1 MSGLGQQP
9 PPLFKQGPAPL
20 ALLILYVCTS
30 LSLLVLDER
39 FRYLEPLRQ
48 LLTLVTAPVKNV
60 VQWPIIALTRVDDY
74 AVTLEQ
80 TRQENAALR
89 QARLMDAAQTQRL
102 EVLEAENQHLRKLLE
117 TRRLLG
123 SRVQPATILYSA
135 RDPFNRRVVLDRG
148 ADQGVIEG
156 QPVVDDQG
164 VVGQV
169 TRVAPDYAEVTLLT
183 DRNQSIPAQV
193 VRNGLTTVVFGTGDG
208 RLEMR
213 YMSSNADVQ
222 VGDWIVTS
230 GIDGIYPRGLRVG
243 KVESLE
249 SDPNGIFSKFILTPA
264 AGMGRYGEV
273 LLLEPVS
280 LPTDRPASLDR
291 PADQAAGQVV
301 TKKKR
306 KAQQ

>member
-1 MSGLGQQP
+1 MPGFEQQP

-20 ALLILYVCTS
+20 ALLILYVCS
-30 LSLLVLDER
+30 SISLLILDDR
-39 FRYLEPLRQ
+39 FRYLEPLRSV
-48 LLTLVTAPVKNV
+48 VTEAVSPLKKV
-60 VQWPIIALTRVDDY
+60 VQWPVLAITTVDEY
-74 AVTLEQ
+74 AVTLDQ
-80 TRQENAALR
+80 AQRDIAALR
-89 QARLMDAAQTQRL
+89 QARLIDAEKSQKL
-102 EVLEAENQHLRKLLE
+102 EILEAENQFLRKLLD
-117 TRRLLG
+117 TRRQLG
-123 SRVQPATILYSA
+123 AHVQPASILYSA
-135 RDPFNRRVVLDRG
+135 RDPFNRRVILDRG
-148 ADQGVIEG
+148 SEQGVIEG

-193 VRNGLTTVVFGTGDG
+193 VRNGLRTVVFGTGDG

-230 GIDGIYPRGLRVG
+230 GIDGIYPRGLKVG

-249 SDPNGIFSKFILTPA
+249 SDANGIFSRFILTPA

-273 LLLEPVS
+273 LLLSPAT
-280 LPTDRPASLDR
+280 LPTERPDSLDR
-291 PADQAAGQVV
+291 KADQQA
-301 TKKKR
+301 TMYSKKKR
-306 KAQQ
+306 KAP

>member
-1 MSGLGQQP
+1 MPGFEQQP

-20 ALLILYVCTS
+20 ALLILYVCS
-30 LSLLVLDER
+30 SISLLILDDR
-39 FRYLEPLRQ
+39 FRYLEPLRSV
-48 LLTLVTAPVKNV
+48 VTEAVSPLKKV
-60 VQWPIIALTRVDDY
+60 VQWPVLAITTVDEY
-74 AVTLEQ
+74 AVTLDQ
-80 TRQENAALR
+80 AQRDIAALR
-89 QARLMDAAQTQRL
+89 QARLIDAEKSQKL
-102 EVLEAENQHLRKLLE
+102 EILEAENQFLRKLLD
-117 TRRLLG
+117 TRRQLG
-123 SRVQPATILYSA
+123 AHVQPASILYSA
-135 RDPFNRRVVLDRG
+135 RDPFNRRVILDRG
-148 ADQGVIEG
+148 SEQGVIEG

-193 VRNGLTTVVFGTGDG
+193 VRNGLRTVVFGTGDG

-230 GIDGIYPRGLRVG
+230 GIDGIYPRGLKVG

-249 SDPNGIFSKFILTPA
+249 SDANGIFSRFILTPA

-273 LLLEPVS
+273 LLLTPAT
-280 LPTDRPASLDR
+280 LPTERPDSLDR
-291 PADQAAGQVV
+291 KADQQA
-301 TKKKR
+301 TTYSKKKR
-306 KAQQ
+306 KAP

>member
-1 MSGLGQQP
+1 MPGFEQQP

-20 ALLILYVCTS
+20 ALLILYVCS
-30 LSLLVLDER
+30 SISLLILDDR
-39 FRYLEPLRQ
+39 FRYLEPLRSV
-48 LLTLVTAPVKNV
+48 VTEAVSPLKKV
-60 VQWPIIALTRVDDY
+60 VQWPVLAITTVDEY
-74 AVTLEQ
+74 AVTLDQ
-80 TRQENAALR
+80 AQRDIAALR
-89 QARLMDAAQTQRL
+89 QARLIDAEKSQKL
-102 EVLEAENQHLRKLLE
+102 EILEAENQFLRKLLD
-117 TRRLLG
+117 TRRQLG
-123 SRVQPATILYSA
+123 AHVQPASILYSA
-135 RDPFNRRVVLDRG
+135 RDPFNRRVILDRG
-148 ADQGVIEG
+148 SEQGVIEG

-193 VRNGLTTVVFGTGDG
+193 VRNGLRTVVIGTGDG

-230 GIDGIYPRGLRVG
+230 GIDGIYPRGLKVG

-249 SDPNGIFSKFILTPA
+249 SDANGIFSRFILTPA

-273 LLLEPVS
+273 LLLTPAT
-280 LPTDRPASLDR
+280 LPTERPDSLDR
-291 PADQAAGQVV
+291 KADQQA
-301 TKKKR
+301 TTYSKKKR
-306 KAQQ
+306 KAP

>member
-1 MSGLGQQP
+1 MSGLEQQP

-30 LSLLVLDER
+30 VSLLVLDAR
-39 FRYLEPLRQ
+39 FRYLEPVRQ
-48 LLTLVTAPVKNV
+48 VLTQATSPLKQV
-60 VQWPIIALTRVDDY
+60 VQWPVMALTRVDEY
-74 AVTLEQ
+74 AVTLDQ
-80 TRQENAALR
+80 ARQENAALR
-89 QARLMDAAQTQRL
+89 QARLIDAEQAQRL
-102 EVLEAENQHLRKLLE
+102 EILEAENQYLRKLLE
-117 TRRLLG
+117 TKRLLG
-123 SRVQPATILYSA
+123 ARVQPATILYSA
-135 RDPFNRRVVLDRG
+135 RDPFNRRVILDRG
-148 ADQGVIEG
+148 SDQGVIEG

-169 TRVAPDYAEVTLLT
+169 TRVGSDYAEVTLLT

-193 VRNGLTTVVFGTGDG
+193 VRNGLRTVVFGTGDG

-273 LLLEPVS
+273 LLLEPVT
-280 LPTDRPASLDR
+280 LPTDRPVSLDR
-291 PADQAAGQVV
+291 PADQAVGAGV

-306 KAQQ
+306 KAQ

>member
-1 MSGLGQQP
+1 MSGLEQQP

-48 LLTLVTAPVKNV
+48 LLSLVTAPVKHV

-102 EVLEAENQHLRKLLE
+102 EVLEAENQHLRKLLD

-148 ADQGVIEG
+148 ADQGLIEG

-193 VRNGLTTVVFGTGDG
+193 VRNGLRTVVFGTGDG

-273 LLLEPVS
+273 LLLEPVT
-280 LPTDRPASLDR
+280 LPADRPASLDR
-291 PADQAAGQVV
+291 PADQAVGHAM

-306 KAQQ
+306 KAQ

>member
-1 MSGLGQQP
+1 MSGLEQQP

-30 LSLLVLDER
+30 LSLLVLDDR
-39 FRYLEPLRQ
+39 FRYLEPVRRV
-48 LLTLVTAPVKNV
+48 LTQATSPLKQV
-60 VQWPIIALTRVDDY
+60 VQWPVIALTRVDEY
-74 AVTLEQ
+74 AVTLDQ
-80 TRQENAALR
+80 VRQENAALR
-89 QARLMDAAQTQRL
+89 QARLVDAEQVQRL
-102 EVLEAENQHLRKLLE
+102 EILEAENQYLRKLLE
-117 TRRLLG
+117 TKRLLG
-123 SRVQPATILYSA
+123 ARVQPATILYSA
-135 RDPFNRRVVLDRG
+135 RDPFNRRVILDRG
-148 ADQGVIEG
+148 SDQGVIEG

-169 TRVAPDYAEVTLLT
+169 TRVGADYAEVTLLT

-193 VRNGLTTVVFGTGDG
+193 VRNGLRTVVFGTGDG

-273 LLLEPVS
+273 LLLEPVT
-280 LPTDRPASLDR
+280 LPSDRPASLDR
-291 PADQAAGQVV
+291 PADQAVGAGI

>member
-1 MSGLGQQP
+1 MPAFEQQP

-20 ALLILYVCTS
+20 ALLILYVSTS
-30 LSLLVLDER
+30 ISLLVLDHR
-39 FRYLEPLRQ
+39 FRYLEPVRGMV
-48 LLTLVTAPVKNV
+48 TELVSPLKKVI
-60 VQWPIIALTRVDDY
+60 QWPVLAITTVDEY

-80 TRQENAALR
+80 SHRDNAALR
-89 QARLMDAAQTQRL
+89 QARLVDAEKLQRL
-102 EVLEAENQHLRKLLE
+102 ELLEAENQFLRKLVE
-117 TRRLLG
+117 TRRQLG
-123 SRVQPATILYSA
+123 SRVAPASILYSA
-135 RDPFNRRVVLDRG
+135 RDPFNRRVILDRG
-148 ADQGVIEG
+148 SDQGVIAG
-156 QPVVDDQG
+156 QPVVDDLG

-193 VRNGLTTVVFGTGDG
+193 VRNGLRTVVFGTGDG

-230 GIDGIYPRGLRVG
+230 GIDGIYPRGLKVG

-249 SDPNGIFSKFILTPA
+249 SDANGIFSRFILTPA

-273 LLLEPVS
+273 LLLEPVT
-280 LPTDRPASLDR
+280 LPSDRPESLDR
-291 PADQAAGQVV
+291 KTEQQAATLG
-301 TKKKR
+301 KKKR
-306 KAQQ
+306 KAQ

>member
-1 MSGLGQQP
+1 MSGLEQQP

-20 ALLILYVCTS
+20 ALLILYVCAS
-30 LSLLVLDER
+30 VSLLVLDNR
-39 FRYLEPLRQ
+39 FRYLEPVRQ
-48 LLTLVTAPVKNV
+48 LLTQATHPIKQVA
-60 VQWPIIALTRVDDY
+60 QWPIVAMTTVDDY

-80 TRQENAALR
+80 ARQENLALR
-89 QARLMDAAQTQRL
+89 QARLADAEQLQRL
-102 EVLEAENQHLRKLLE
+102 QILEAENQYLRKLLE
-117 TRRLLG
+117 TKRLLG
-123 SRVQPATILYSA
+123 SRVQPASILYSA
-135 RDPFNRRVVLDRG
+135 RDPFNRRVILDRG
-148 ADQGVIEG
+148 SDEGVIEG

-169 TRVAPDYAEVTLLT
+169 TRVAADYAEVTLLT

-193 VRNGLTTVVFGTGDG
+193 VRNGLRTVVFGTGDG

-273 LLLEPVS
+273 LLLEPVT

-291 PADQAAGQVV
+291 PADQTTGQAM
-301 TKKKR
+301 TRKKR
-306 KAQQ
+306 KAQ

>member
-1 MSGLGQQP
+1 MPGFEQQP

-20 ALLILYVCTS
+20 ALLILYVCS
-30 LSLLVLDER
+30 SISLLILDDR
-39 FRYLEPLRQ
+39 FRYLEPLRSV
-48 LLTLVTAPVKNV
+48 VTEAVSPLKKV
-60 VQWPIIALTRVDDY
+60 VQWPVLAITTVDEY
-74 AVTLEQ
+74 AVTLDQ
-80 TRQENAALR
+80 AQRDIAALR
-89 QARLMDAAQTQRL
+89 QARLIDAEKSQKL
-102 EVLEAENQHLRKLLE
+102 EILEAENQFLRKLLD
-117 TRRLLG
+117 TRRQLG
-123 SRVQPATILYSA
+123 AHVQPASILYSA
-135 RDPFNRRVVLDRG
+135 RDPFNRRVILDRG
-148 ADQGVIEG
+148 SEQGVIEG

-193 VRNGLTTVVFGTGDG
+193 VRNGLRTVVFGTGDG

-230 GIDGIYPRGLRVG
+230 GIDGIYPRGLKVG

-249 SDPNGIFSKFILTPA
+249 SDANGIFSRFILTPA

-273 LLLEPVS
+273 LLLTPAT
-280 LPTDRPASLDR
+280 LPTERPDSLDR
-291 PADQAAGQVV
+291 KADQQA
-301 TKKKR
+301 TTYSKKKR
-306 KAQQ
+306 KVP

>member
-1 MSGLGQQP
+1 MPGLERQP

-30 LSLLVLDER
+30 LSLLVLDDR
-39 FRYLEPLRQ
+39 FRYLEPVRQ
-48 LLTLVTAPVKNV
+48 VLTQATSPLKQV
-60 VQWPIIALTRVDDY
+60 VQWPVMALTRVDEY
-74 AVTLEQ
+74 AVTLDQ
-80 TRQENAALR
+80 ARQENAALR
-89 QARLMDAAQTQRL
+89 QARLIDAEQAQRL
-102 EVLEAENQHLRKLLE
+102 EILEAENQYLRKLLE
-117 TRRLLG
+117 TKRLLG
-123 SRVQPATILYSA
+123 ARVQPATILYSA
-135 RDPFNRRVVLDRG
+135 RDPFNRRVILDRG
-148 ADQGVIEG
+148 SDQGVIEG

-169 TRVAPDYAEVTLLT
+169 TRVGSDYAEVTLLT
-183 DRNQSIPAQV
+183 DRNQSIAAQV
-193 VRNGLTTVVFGTGDG
+193 VRNGLRTVVFGTGDG

-273 LLLEPVS
+273 LLLAPVT

-291 PADQAAGQVV
+291 PADQAVGTGV

>member
-1 MSGLGQQP
+1 MSGLEQQP

-30 LSLLVLDER
+30 VSLLVLDDR
-39 FRYLEPLRQ
+39 FRYLEPVRQ
-48 LLTLVTAPVKNV
+48 VLTQATSPLKQV
-60 VQWPIIALTRVDDY
+60 VQWPVMALTRVDEY
-74 AVTLEQ
+74 AVTLDQ
-80 TRQENAALR
+80 ARQENAALR
-89 QARLMDAAQTQRL
+89 QARLIDAEQAQRL
-102 EVLEAENQHLRKLLE
+102 EILEAENQYLRKLLE
-117 TRRLLG
+117 TKRLLG
-123 SRVQPATILYSA
+123 ARVQPATILYSA
-135 RDPFNRRVVLDRG
+135 RDPFNRRVILDRG
-148 ADQGVIEG
+148 SDQGVIEG

-169 TRVAPDYAEVTLLT
+169 TRMGSDYAEVTLLT

-193 VRNGLTTVVFGTGDG
+193 VRNGLRTVVFGTGDG

-273 LLLEPVS
+273 LLLEPVT
-280 LPTDRPASLDR
+280 LPTDRPVSLDR
-291 PADQAAGQVV
+291 PVDQAVGAGV

-306 KAQQ
+306 KAQ

>member
-1 MSGLGQQP
+1 MPSFEQQP

-20 ALLILYVCTS
+20 ALLILYVS
-30 LSLLVLDER
+30 MSISLLVLDHR
-39 FRYLEPLRQ
+39 FRYLEPVRG
-48 LLTLVTAPVKNV
+48 LVTELVAPLKKV
-60 VQWPIIALTRVDDY
+60 VQWPVLAVTTVDEY

-80 TRQENAALR
+80 SHRDNVALR
-89 QARLMDAAQTQRL
+89 QARLIDAEKLQRL
-102 EVLEAENQHLRKLLE
+102 ELLEAENQFLRKLIE
-117 TRRLLG
+117 TRRQLG
-123 SRVQPATILYSA
+123 SRVAPASILYGA
-135 RDPFNRRVVLDRG
+135 RDPFNRRVILDRG
-148 ADQGVIEG
+148 IDQGVIAG
-156 QPVVDDQG
+156 QPVVDDLG

-193 VRNGLTTVVFGTGDG
+193 VRNGLRTVVFGTGDG

-230 GIDGIYPRGLRVG
+230 GIDGIYPRGLKVG

-249 SDPNGIFSKFILTPA
+249 SDANGIFSRFILTPA

-273 LLLEPVS
+273 LLLEPVT
-280 LPTDRPASLDR
+280 LPSDRPESLDR
-291 PADQAAGQVV
+291 KTEQQA
-301 TKKKR
+301 TTLSKKKR
-306 KAQQ
+306 KAQ

>member
-1 MSGLGQQP
+1 MSGLEQQP

-20 ALLILYVCTS
+20 ALLILYVCAS
-30 LSLLVLDER
+30 VSLLVLDNR
-39 FRYLEPLRQ
+39 FRYLEPARQ
-48 LLTLVTAPVKNV
+48 WLTQVTHPIKQVA
-60 VQWPIIALTRVDDY
+60 QWPIIALTTVDDY

-80 TRQENAALR
+80 ARQENLALR
-89 QARLMDAAQTQRL
+89 QARLVDAEQVQRL
-102 EVLEAENQHLRKLLE
+102 QILEAENQYLRKLLE
-117 TRRLLG
+117 TKRLLG
-123 SRVQPATILYSA
+123 SRVQPASILYSA
-135 RDPFNRRVVLDRG
+135 RDPFNRRVILDRG
-148 ADQGVIEG
+148 VDEGVIEG

-169 TRVAPDYAEVTLLT
+169 TRVAAEYAEVTLLT

-193 VRNGLTTVVFGTGDG
+193 VRNGLRTVVFGTGDG

-273 LLLEPVS
+273 LLLEPVT

-291 PADQAAGQVV
+291 PAEQATGQAM
-301 TKKKR
+301 TRKKR
-306 KAQQ
+306 KAQ

>member
-1 MSGLGQQP
+1 MSGLEQQP

-20 ALLILYVCTS
+20 ALLILYVCAS
-30 LSLLVLDER
+30 VSLLVLDNR
-39 FRYLEPLRQ
+39 FRYLEPVRQ
-48 LLTLVTAPVKNV
+48 LLTQATHPIKQVA
-60 VQWPIIALTRVDDY
+60 QWPIVAMTTVDDY

-80 TRQENAALR
+80 ARQENLALR
-89 QARLMDAAQTQRL
+89 QARLADAEQLQRL
-102 EVLEAENQHLRKLLE
+102 QILEAENQYLRKLLE
-117 TRRLLG
+117 TKRLLG
-123 SRVQPATILYSA
+123 SRVQPASILYSA
-135 RDPFNRRVVLDRG
+135 RDPFNRRVILDRG
-148 ADQGVIEG
+148 SDEGVIEG

-169 TRVAPDYAEVTLLT
+169 TRVAADYAEVTLLT

-193 VRNGLTTVVFGTGDG
+193 VRNGLRTVVFGTGDG

-273 LLLEPVS
+273 LLLEPVT
-280 LPTDRPASLDR
+280 LPTDRPAALDR
-291 PADQAAGQVV
+291 PADQTTGQAM
-301 TKKKR
+301 TRKKR
-306 KAQQ
+306 KAQ

>member
-1 MSGLGQQP
+1 MSGLEQQP

-30 LSLLVLDER
+30 VSLLVLDDR
-39 FRYLEPLRQ
+39 FRYLEPVRQ
-48 LLTLVTAPVKNV
+48 VLTQATSPLKQV
-60 VQWPIIALTRVDDY
+60 VQWPVMALTRVDEY
-74 AVTLEQ
+74 AVTLDQ
-80 TRQENAALR
+80 ARQENAALR
-89 QARLMDAAQTQRL
+89 QARLIDAEQAQRL
-102 EVLEAENQHLRKLLE
+102 EILEAENQYLRKLLE
-117 TRRLLG
+117 TKRLLG
-123 SRVQPATILYSA
+123 ARVQPATILYSA
-135 RDPFNRRVVLDRG
+135 RDPFNRRVILDRG
-148 ADQGVIEG
+148 SDQGVIEG

-169 TRVAPDYAEVTLLT
+169 TRVGSDYAEVTLLT

-193 VRNGLTTVVFGTGDG
+193 VRNGLRTVVFGTGDG

-273 LLLEPVS
+273 LLLEPVT
-280 LPTDRPASLDR
+280 LPTDRPVSLDR
-291 PADQAAGQVV
+291 PVDQAVGAGV

-306 KAQQ
+306 KAQ

>member
-1 MSGLGQQP
+1 MSGLEQQP

-20 ALLILYVCTS
+20 ALLILYVCAS
-30 LSLLVLDER
+30 VSLLVLDNR
-39 FRYLEPLRQ
+39 FRYLEPVRQ
-48 LLTLVTAPVKNV
+48 LLTQATHPIKQVA
-60 VQWPIIALTRVDDY
+60 QWPIVAMTTVDDY

-80 TRQENAALR
+80 ARQENLALR
-89 QARLMDAAQTQRL
+89 QARLADAEQLQRL
-102 EVLEAENQHLRKLLE
+102 QILEAENQYLRKLLE
-117 TRRLLG
+117 TKRLLG
-123 SRVQPATILYSA
+123 SRVQPASILYSA
-135 RDPFNRRVVLDRG
+135 RDPFNRRVILDRG
-148 ADQGVIEG
+148 SDEGVIEG

-169 TRVAPDYAEVTLLT
+169 TRVAADYAEVTLLT

-193 VRNGLTTVVFGTGDG
+193 VRNGLRTVVFGTGDD

-273 LLLEPVS
+273 LLLEPVT
-280 LPTDRPASLDR
+280 LPTDRPAALDR
-291 PADQAAGQVV
+291 PADQTTGQAM
-301 TKKKR
+301 TRKKR
-306 KAQQ
+306 KAQ

>member
-1 MSGLGQQP
+1 MSGLEQQP

-30 LSLLVLDER
+30 VSLLVLDDR
-39 FRYLEPLRQ
+39 FRYLEPVRQ
-48 LLTLVTAPVKNV
+48 VLTQATSPLKQV
-60 VQWPIIALTRVDDY
+60 VQWPVMALMRVDEY
-74 AVTLEQ
+74 AVTLDQ
-80 TRQENAALR
+80 ARQENAALR
-89 QARLMDAAQTQRL
+89 QARLIDAEQAQRL
-102 EVLEAENQHLRKLLE
+102 EILEAENQYLRKLLE
-117 TRRLLG
+117 TKRLLG
-123 SRVQPATILYSA
+123 ARVQPATILYSA
-135 RDPFNRRVVLDRG
+135 RDPFNRRVILDRG
-148 ADQGVIEG
+148 SDQGVIEG

-169 TRVAPDYAEVTLLT
+169 TRVGSDYAEVTLLT

-193 VRNGLTTVVFGTGDG
+193 VRNGLRTVVFGTGDG

-273 LLLEPVS
+273 LLLEPVT
-280 LPTDRPASLDR
+280 LPTDRPVSLDR
-291 PADQAAGQVV
+291 PVDQAVGAGV

-306 KAQQ
+306 KAQ

>member
-1 MSGLGQQP
+1 MSGIEQQP
-9 PPLFKQGPAPL
+9 VPLFKQGPAPL
-20 ALLILYVCTS
+20 ALLILYVSTAV
-30 LSLLVLDER
+30 SLLILDDR
-39 FRYLEPLRQ
+39 FRYLEPLRRVVGEVVSPLKQ
-48 LLTLVTAPVKNV
+48 V
-60 VQWPIIALTRVDDY
+60 VQWPVVALTTVDDY
-74 AVTLEQ
+74 AVTLDQ
-80 TRQENAALR
+80 ARQDNAALR
-89 QARLMDAAQTQRL
+89 QARLVDAEQMQRL
-102 EVLEAENQHLRKLLE
+102 EVLEAENQFLRKLLE

-123 SRVQPATILYSA
+123 GRVQPASILYSA
-135 RDPFNRRVVLDRG
+135 RDPFNRRVILDRG
-148 ADQGVIEG
+148 TDQGVIEG

-169 TRVAPDYAEVTLLT
+169 TRVAPNSAEVTLLT

-193 VRNGLTTVVFGTGDG
+193 VRNGLRTVVFGTGDG

-249 SDPNGIFSKFILTPA
+249 SDANGTFSRFILTPA

-273 LLLEPVS
+273 LLLEPVT
-280 LPTDRPASLDR
+280 LPSERPASLDR
-291 PADQAAGQVV
+291 PNDAQVTV
-301 TKKKR
+301 LSKKKQ
-306 KAQQ
+306 KAK

>member
-1 MSGLGQQP
+1 MPGFEQQP

-20 ALLILYVCTS
+20 ALLILYVCS
-30 LSLLVLDER
+30 SISLLILDDR
-39 FRYLEPLRQ
+39 FRYLEPLRSV
-48 LLTLVTAPVKNV
+48 VTEAVSPLKKV
-60 VQWPIIALTRVDDY
+60 VQWPVLAITTVDEY
-74 AVTLEQ
+74 AVTLDQ
-80 TRQENAALR
+80 AQRDIAALR
-89 QARLMDAAQTQRL
+89 QARLIDAEKSQKL
-102 EVLEAENQHLRKLLE
+102 EILEAENQFLRKLLD
-117 TRRLLG
+117 TRRQLG
-123 SRVQPATILYSA
+123 AHVQPASILYSA
-135 RDPFNRRVVLDRG
+135 RDPFNRRVILDRG
-148 ADQGVIEG
+148 SEQGVIEG

-193 VRNGLTTVVFGTGDG
+193 VRNGLRTVVFGTGDG

-230 GIDGIYPRGLRVG
+230 GIDGIYPRGLKVG

-249 SDPNGIFSKFILTPA
+249 SDANGIFSRFILTPA

-273 LLLEPVS
+273 LLLSPAT
-280 LPTDRPASLDR
+280 LPTERPDSLDR
-291 PADQAAGQVV
+291 KADQQA
-301 TKKKR
+301 TTYSKKKR
-306 KAQQ
+306 KAP

>member
-1 MSGLGQQP
+1 MPGFKQQP

-20 ALLILYVCTS
+20 ALLILYVCS
-30 LSLLVLDER
+30 SISLLILDDR
-39 FRYLEPLRQ
+39 FRYLEPLRSV
-48 LLTLVTAPVKNV
+48 VTEAVSPLKKV
-60 VQWPIIALTRVDDY
+60 VQWPVLAITTVDEY
-74 AVTLEQ
+74 AVTLDQ
-80 TRQENAALR
+80 AQRDIAALR
-89 QARLMDAAQTQRL
+89 QARLIDAEKSQKL
-102 EVLEAENQHLRKLLE
+102 EILEAENQFLRKLLD
-117 TRRLLG
+117 TRRQLG
-123 SRVQPATILYSA
+123 AHVQPASILYSA
-135 RDPFNRRVVLDRG
+135 RDPFNRRVILDRG
-148 ADQGVIEG
+148 SEQGVIEG

-193 VRNGLTTVVFGTGDG
+193 VRNGLRTVVFGTGDG

-230 GIDGIYPRGLRVG
+230 GIDGIYPRGLKVG

-249 SDPNGIFSKFILTPA
+249 SDANGIFSRFILTPA

-273 LLLEPVS
+273 LLLTPAT
-280 LPTDRPASLDR
+280 LPTERPDSLDR
-291 PADQAAGQVV
+291 KADQQA
-301 TKKKR
+301 TTYSKKKR
-306 KAQQ
+306 KAP

>member
-1 MSGLGQQP
+1 MPGFEQQP

-20 ALLILYVCTS
+20 ALLILYVCS
-30 LSLLVLDER
+30 SISLLILDDR
-39 FRYLEPLRQ
+39 FRYLEPLRAA
-48 LLTLVTAPVKNV
+48 VTEAVSPLKKV
-60 VQWPIIALTRVDDY
+60 VQWPVIAVTTVDEY
-74 AVTLEQ
+74 AVTLDQ
-80 TRQENAALR
+80 AQRDIAALR
-89 QARLMDAAQTQRL
+89 QARLIDAEKTQRL
-102 EVLEAENQHLRKLLE
+102 EILEAENQFLRKLLE
-117 TRRLLG
+117 TRRQLG
-123 SRVQPATILYSA
+123 ARVQPASILYSA
-135 RDPFNRRVVLDRG
+135 RDPFNRRVILDRG
-148 ADQGVIEG
+148 SEQGVIEG

-164 VVGQV
+164 VIGQV

-193 VRNGLTTVVFGTGDG
+193 VRNGLRTVVFGTGDG

-249 SDPNGIFSKFILTPA
+249 SDANGIFSRFILTPA

-273 LLLEPVS
+273 LLLAPVM
-280 LPTDRPASLDR
+280 LPTERPESLDR
-291 PADQAAGQVV
+291 KADQQ
-301 TKKKR
+301 TTTYSKKKR
-306 KAQQ
+306 KAQ

>member
-1 MSGLGQQP
+1 MSGLEQQP

-20 ALLILYVCTS
+20 ALLILYVCAS
-30 LSLLVLDER
+30 VSLLVLDNR
-39 FRYLEPLRQ
+39 FRYLEPVRQ
-48 LLTLVTAPVKNV
+48 LLTQATHPIKQVA
-60 VQWPIIALTRVDDY
+60 QWPIVAMTTVDDY

-80 TRQENAALR
+80 ARQENLALR
-89 QARLMDAAQTQRL
+89 QARLADAEQLQRL
-102 EVLEAENQHLRKLLE
+102 QILEAENQYLRKLLE
-117 TRRLLG
+117 TKRLLG
-123 SRVQPATILYSA
+123 SRVQPASILYSA
-135 RDPFNRRVVLDRG
+135 RDPFNRRVILDRG
-148 ADQGVIEG
+148 SEEGVIDG

-169 TRVAPDYAEVTLLT
+169 TRVAADYAEVTLLT

-193 VRNGLTTVVFGTGDG
+193 VRNGLRTVVFGTGDG

-273 LLLEPVS
+273 LLLEPVT

-291 PADQAAGQVV
+291 PADQTTGQAM
-301 TKKKR
+301 TRKKR
-306 KAQQ
+306 KAQ

>member
-1 MSGLGQQP
+1 MSGLEQQP

-30 LSLLVLDER
+30 VSLLVLDDR
-39 FRYLEPLRQ
+39 FRYLEPVMQ
-48 LLTLVTAPVKNV
+48 VLTQATSPLKQV
-60 VQWPIIALTRVDDY
+60 VQWPVMALTRVDEY
-74 AVTLEQ
+74 AVTLDQ
-80 TRQENAALR
+80 ARQENAALR
-89 QARLMDAAQTQRL
+89 QARLIDAEQAQRL
-102 EVLEAENQHLRKLLE
+102 EILEAENQYLRKLLE
-117 TRRLLG
+117 TKRLLG
-123 SRVQPATILYSA
+123 ARVQPATILYSA
-135 RDPFNRRVVLDRG
+135 RDPFNRRVILDRG
-148 ADQGVIEG
+148 SDQGVIEG

-169 TRVAPDYAEVTLLT
+169 TRVGSDYAEVTLLT

-193 VRNGLTTVVFGTGDG
+193 VRNGLRTVVFGTGDG

-273 LLLEPVS
+273 LLLEPVT
-280 LPTDRPASLDR
+280 LPTDRPVSLDR
-291 PADQAAGQVV
+291 PADQAVGAGV

-306 KAQQ
+306 KAQ

>member
-1 MSGLGQQP
+1 MSGLEQQP

-20 ALLILYVCTS
+20 ALLILYVCAS
-30 LSLLVLDER
+30 VSLLVLDNR
-39 FRYLEPLRQ
+39 FRYLEPVRQ
-48 LLTLVTAPVKNV
+48 LLTQATHPIKQVA
-60 VQWPIIALTRVDDY
+60 QWPIVAMTTVDDY
-74 AVTLEQ
+74 AVNLEQ
-80 TRQENAALR
+80 ARQENLALR
-89 QARLMDAAQTQRL
+89 QARLADAEQLQRL
-102 EVLEAENQHLRKLLE
+102 QILEAENQYLRKLLE
-117 TRRLLG
+117 TKRLLG
-123 SRVQPATILYSA
+123 SRVQPASILYSA
-135 RDPFNRRVVLDRG
+135 RDPFNRRVILDRG
-148 ADQGVIEG
+148 SDEGVIEG

-169 TRVAPDYAEVTLLT
+169 TRVAADYAEVTLLT

-193 VRNGLTTVVFGTGDG
+193 VRNGLRTVVFGTGDG

-273 LLLEPVS
+273 LLLEPVT

-291 PADQAAGQVV
+291 PADQTTGQAM
-301 TKKKR
+301 TRKKR
-306 KAQQ
+306 KAQ

>member
-1 MSGLGQQP
+1 MSGLEQQP

-20 ALLILYVCTS
+20 ALLILYVCAS
-30 LSLLVLDER
+30 VSLLVLDNR
-39 FRYLEPLRQ
+39 FRYLEPVRQ
-48 LLTLVTAPVKNV
+48 LLTQATHPIKQVA
-60 VQWPIIALTRVDDY
+60 QWPIVAMTTVDDY

-80 TRQENAALR
+80 ARQENLALR
-89 QARLMDAAQTQRL
+89 QARLADAEQLQRL
-102 EVLEAENQHLRKLLE
+102 QILEAENQYLRKLLE
-117 TRRLLG
+117 TKRLLG
-123 SRVQPATILYSA
+123 SRVQPASILYSA
-135 RDPFNRRVVLDRG
+135 RDPFNRRVILDRG
-148 ADQGVIEG
+148 SDEGVIEG

-169 TRVAPDYAEVTLLT
+169 TRVAADYAEVTLLT

-193 VRNGLTTVVFGTGDG
+193 VRNGLRTVVFGTGDG

-273 LLLEPVS
+273 LLLEPVT

-291 PADQAAGQVV
+291 PADQTTDQAM
-301 TKKKR
+301 TRKKR
-306 KAQQ
+306 KAQ

>member
-1 MSGLGQQP
+1 MPGFEQQP

-20 ALLILYVCTS
+20 ALLVLYVCAS
-30 LSLLVLDER
+30 ISLLVLDDR
-39 FRYLEPLRQ
+39 FRYLEPLRAV
-48 LLTLVTAPVKNV
+48 VTEVVSPLKKV
-60 VQWPIIALTRVDDY
+60 VQWPVVALTTVDDY
-74 AVTLEQ
+74 AVTLDQ
-80 TRQENAALR
+80 VRRDNAALR
-89 QARLMDAAQTQRL
+89 QARLMDAEKTQRL
-102 EVLEAENQHLRKLLE
+102 EVLEAENQFLRKLLD
-117 TRRLLG
+117 TRRQLG
-123 SRVQPATILYSA
+123 SRVQPASILYSA
-135 RDPFNRRVVLDRG
+135 RDPFNRRVILDRG
-148 ADQGVIEG
+148 SAQGVIEG

-193 VRNGLTTVVFGTGDG
+193 LRNGLRTVVFGTGDG

-243 KVESLE
+243 KVERLE
-249 SDPNGIFSKFILTPA
+249 SDANGIFSSFILTTA

-273 LLLEPVS
+273 LLLEPVT
-280 LPTDRPASLDR
+280 LPADRPESLDR
-291 PADQAAGQVV
+291 KADQQA
-301 TKKKR
+301 TTFSKKKR
-306 KAQQ
+306 KAQ

>member
-1 MSGLGQQP
+1 M
-9 PPLFKQGPAPL
+9 
-20 ALLILYVCTS
+20 T
-30 LSLLVLDER
+30 LDQA
-39 FRYLEPLRQ
+39 RQ
-48 LLTLVTAPVKNV
+48 
-60 VQWPIIALTRVDDY
+60 D
-74 AVTLEQ
+74 
-80 TRQENAALR
+80 NAALR
-89 QARLMDAAQTQRL
+89 QARLMDAEQAQRL
-102 EVLEAENQHLRKLLE
+102 EVLEAENQYLRKLLE
-117 TRRLLG
+117 TKRLLG
-123 SRVQPATILYSA
+123 ARVQPATILYSA
-135 RDPFNRRVVLDRG
+135 RDPFNRRVILDRG
-148 ADQGVIEG
+148 TDQGVIEG

-193 VRNGLTTVVFGTGDG
+193 VRNGLRTVVFGTGDG

-264 AGMGRYGEV
+264 AAMGRYGEV
-273 LLLEPVS
+273 LLLEPIT
-280 LPTDRPASLDR
+280 LPADRPASLDR
-291 PADQAAGQVV
+291 PADQAVGHAM

>member
-1 MSGLGQQP
+1 M
-9 PPLFKQGPAPL
+9 
-20 ALLILYVCTS
+20 I
-30 LSLLVLDER
+30 
-39 FRYLEPLRQ
+39 
-48 LLTLVTAPVKNV
+48 
-60 VQWPIIALTRVDDY
+60 
-74 AVTLEQ
+74 
-80 TRQENAALR
+80 
-89 QARLMDAAQTQRL
+89 
-102 EVLEAENQHLRKLLE
+102 
-117 TRRLLG
+117 
-123 SRVQPATILYSA
+123 
-135 RDPFNRRVVLDRG
+135 LDRG
-148 ADQGVIEG
+148 SDQGVIEG

-169 TRVAPDYAEVTLLT
+169 TRGFDYAEVTLLT

-193 VRNGLTTVVFGTGDG
+193 VRNGLRTVVFGTGDG

-273 LLLEPVS
+273 LLLEPVT
-280 LPTDRPASLDR
+280 LPTDRPVSLDR
-291 PADQAAGQVV
+291 PVDQAVGAGV

-306 KAQQ
+306 KAQ

>member
-1 MSGLGQQP
+1 MSGLEQQP

-20 ALLILYVCTS
+20 ALLILYVCAS
-30 LSLLVLDER
+30 VSLLVLDNR
-39 FRYLEPLRQ
+39 FRYLEPARQ
-48 LLTLVTAPVKNV
+48 LLTQATHPIKQVA
-60 VQWPIIALTRVDDY
+60 QWPIIALTTVDDY

-80 TRQENAALR
+80 ARQENLALR
-89 QARLMDAAQTQRL
+89 QARLMDAEQVQRL
-102 EVLEAENQHLRKLLE
+102 QILEAENQYLRKLLE
-117 TRRLLG
+117 TKRLLG
-123 SRVQPATILYSA
+123 SRVQPASILYSA
-135 RDPFNRRVVLDRG
+135 RDPFNRRVILDRG
-148 ADQGVIEG
+148 GDEGVIEG

-169 TRVAPDYAEVTLLT
+169 TRVAADYAEVTLLT

-193 VRNGLTTVVFGTGDG
+193 VRNGLRTVVFGTGDG

-273 LLLEPVS
+273 LLLEPVT

-291 PADQAAGQVV
+291 PADQATGQAM
-301 TKKKR
+301 TRKKR
-306 KAQQ
+306 KAQ

>member
-1 MSGLGQQP
+1 MSGLEQQP

-20 ALLILYVCTS
+20 ALLILYVCAS
-30 LSLLVLDER
+30 VSLLVLDNR
-39 FRYLEPLRQ
+39 FRYLEPVRQ
-48 LLTLVTAPVKNV
+48 LLTQATHPIKQVA
-60 VQWPIIALTRVDDY
+60 QWPIVAMTTVDDY

-80 TRQENAALR
+80 ARQENLALR
-89 QARLMDAAQTQRL
+89 QARLADAEQLQRL
-102 EVLEAENQHLRKLLE
+102 QILEAENQYLRKLLE
-117 TRRLLG
+117 TKRLLG
-123 SRVQPATILYSA
+123 SRVQPASILYSA
-135 RDPFNRRVVLDRG
+135 RDPFNRRVILDRG
-148 ADQGVIEG
+148 SDEGVIEG

-169 TRVAPDYAEVTLLT
+169 TRVAADYAEVTLLT

-193 VRNGLTTVVFGTGDG
+193 VRNGLRTVVFGTGDG

-273 LLLEPVS
+273 LLLEPVT
-280 LPTDRPASLDR
+280 LPTDRPAALDR
-291 PADQAAGQVV
+291 PADQMTGQAM
-301 TKKKR
+301 TRKKR
-306 KAQQ
+306 KAQ

>member
-1 MSGLGQQP
+1 MPGFEQQP

-30 LSLLVLDER
+30 ISLLVLDDR
-39 FRYLEPLRQ
+39 FRYLEPLR
-48 LLTLVTAPVKNV
+48 VTVTEVVSPLKKV
-60 VQWPIIALTRVDDY
+60 VQWPVIALTTVDDY

-80 TRQENAALR
+80 ARRDNAALR
-89 QARLMDAAQTQRL
+89 HERLMDAEKMQRL
-102 EVLEAENQHLRKLLE
+102 EVLEAENQFLRKLLE
-117 TRRLLG
+117 TRRQLG
-123 SRVQPATILYSA
+123 SRVQPASILYSA
-135 RDPFNRRVVLDRG
+135 RDPFNRRVILDRG
-148 ADQGVIEG
+148 SDQGVIEG

-193 VRNGLTTVVFGTGDG
+193 VRNGLRTVVFGTGDG

-230 GIDGIYPRGLRVG
+230 GIDGIYPRGLKVG

-249 SDPNGIFSKFILTPA
+249 SDPNGIFSRFILTPA
-264 AGMGRYGEV
+264 GGMGRYGEV
-273 LLLEPVS
+273 LLLDPVT
-280 LPTDRPASLDR
+280 LPSDRPESLDR
-291 PADQAAGQVV
+291 KTEQA
-301 TKKKR
+301 TSFSKKKR
-306 KAQQ
+306 KAQ

>member
-1 MSGLGQQP
+1 MPGLDHQP

-30 LSLLVLDER
+30 ISLLVLDDR
-39 FRYLEPLRQ
+39 FRYTEPMRA
-48 LLTLVTAPVKNV
+48 LLTQLTDPLKQV
-60 VQWPIIALTRVDDY
+60 VQWPVIAFTRVDEY
-74 AVTLEQ
+74 AVTLDQ
-80 TRQENAALR
+80 ARQENAALK
-89 QARLMDAAQTQRL
+89 QARLVDAEKTQRL
-102 EVLEAENQHLRKLLE
+102 EILEAENQYLRKLLE
-117 TRRLLG
+117 TKRILG
-123 SRVQPATILYSA
+123 ARVQPATILYSA
-135 RDPFNRRVVLDRG
+135 RDPFNRRVILDRG
-148 ADQGVIEG
+148 TDQGVIEG

-193 VRNGLTTVVFGTGDG
+193 VRNGLRTVVFGTGDG

-273 LLLEPVS
+273 LLLEPVAVS
-280 LPTDRPASLDR
+280 TERPASLDR
-291 PADQAAGQVV
+291 PADQASGTTM

-306 KAQQ
+306 KAQ

>member
-1 MSGLGQQP
+1 MSGLEQQP

-20 ALLILYVCTS
+20 ALLILYVCTAV
-30 LSLLVLDER
+30 SLLVLDNR
-39 FRYLEPLRQ
+39 FRYLEPVRQ
-48 LLTLVTAPVKNV
+48 LLTQATYPIKQVA
-60 VQWPIIALTRVDDY
+60 QWPIIALTTVDEY

-80 TRQENAALR
+80 ARQENAALR
-89 QARLMDAAQTQRL
+89 QARLVDAEQVQRL
-102 EVLEAENQHLRKLLE
+102 QILEAENQYLRKLLE
-117 TRRLLG
+117 TKRQLG
-123 SRVQPATILYSA
+123 SRVQPASILYSA

-148 ADQGVIEG
+148 SNEGVIEG

-169 TRVAPDYAEVTLLT
+169 TRVSADYAEVTLLT

-193 VRNGLTTVVFGTGDG
+193 VRNGLRTVVFGTGDG

-249 SDPNGIFSKFILTPA
+249 SDPNGVFSKFILTPA

-273 LLLEPVS
+273 LLLDPVT

-291 PADQAAGQVV
+291 PANEATGQAM
-301 TKKKR
+301 TRKKR
-306 KAQQ
+306 KAQ